1 MVKKI
6 TLAAFLLLVCASL
19 LAQVTGGV
27 KGTVVSRV
35 DRAPVAGASLSL
47 YSGSDF
53 VAQTVTGKDGT
64 FLIEELPDGV
74 YSLEIASDEFK

>member
-35 DRAPVAGASLSL
+35 DRTPVPGAALTL
-47 YSGSDF
+47 YSG
-53 VAQTVTGKDGT
+53 A
-64 FLIEELPDGV
+64 
-74 YSLEIASDEFK
+74 